1 MTGPAILTHEK
12 AAGAVAAAADGM
24 TPQEGI
30 EMNTAIIAQDVEI
43 HESLRHLM
51 VDGDYDVRQP
61 NPTHMPL
68 PKGDALWSDQ
78 ENPRRAKHEEK
89 GESFYLVAVYD
100 LATGE
105 RLFEGTRAPLGWW
118 GERIGTFD
126 YQTFGRFH
134 PNTYVRSG
142 AYLFVS
148 GGLWFAVGRPDENG
162 DIAYVSWHASNALVR
177 AGSAERLAAWLAA
190 KAEPISQA
198 SPSWADVS
206 LTWAEIVE
214 EDEDDDVDFM
224 QFRRR
229 VGTVVI
235 EQSFNIDDGV
245 FSPAS
250 APQVCI
256 DIVTPDQNVLA
267 IDDVARVGS
276 DLVRAAQLVQGN
288 RAVDVEVFASVGAAL
303 GVSGTDLFAL
313 AHVDTDPAAD
323 VTLSDLGRV
332 ARFVGMS
339 PSELYALADRNAQ

>member
-256 DIVTPDQNVLA
+256 DTSPPIRTCWPSTTSPASVPTSCAPLSWCRATAPLTSRCSPPSVLPS
-267 IDDVARVGS
+267 GS
-276 DLVRAAQLVQGN
+276 AAQT
-288 RAVDVEVFASVGAAL
+288 S
-303 GVSGTDLFAL
+303 
-313 AHVDTDPAAD
+313 
-323 VTLSDLGRV
+323 
-332 ARFVGMS
+332 S
-339 PSELYALADRNAQ
+339 PSRTSTPTPRPTSPSATSAASRASWA